1 MVRALRRV
9 VLSVIALVVLITLI
23 GLPVYVFPVVAD
35 SPRKVDVIMV
45 LGGRQDGRENYA
57 ISLAEK
63 GLAPVVLVSDPYLR
77 PDPYMEAICDVPHR
91 VKVVCFN
98 PDPRTTR
105 GEARFLREQ
114 AAQNHWTS
122 AMVVTFTPH
131 LTRADYI
138 VRRCFTGDL
147 VMAEYKS
154 DLDLPYWAYMYAY
167 QTFGFVR
174 AVAQS
179 GC

>member
-1 MVRALRRV
+1 MVRAVRRV
-9 VLSVIALVVLITLI
+9 VLSAIALIVVI
-23 GLPVYVFPVVAD
+23 GLAGVPVYVVPAVAD
-35 SPRKVDVIMV
+35 TPREVDVIMV

-63 GLAPVVLVSDPYLR
+63 GLAPVVLVSDPYER
-77 PDPYMEAICDVPHR
+77 PDAYMEAICDVPHR
-91 VKVVCFN
+91 VKVICFD

-105 GEARFLREQ
+105 GEARFLRDQ
-114 AAQNHWTS
+114 AAANRWTS

-131 LTRADYI
+131 VSRADYI

-147 VMAEYKS
+147 VMADYAP
-154 DLDLPYWAYMYAY
+154 DLSLPYWAYMYLY
-167 QTFGFVR
+167 QSAGFVR
-174 AVAQS
+174 AFAQS